1 MDSNTRKQ
9 IRSGLRLGAG
19 AGGFLIAAI
28 LIGNGGDRIIASTA
42 SHQIAWVG
50 WAELVFAAA
59 ILLATAQVW
68 YMLLAGYMV
77 FGVIK
82 GVFLFATGNFPSHGF
97 STRLEPLGIA
107 VYGVATLALLY
118 RFAQSPPTVLDRVA
132 LTVFLFCF
140 VVPWI
145 GPSSALSSSQIIGL
159 AVLLASWGVSRLRA
173 SQDHGETNA
182 KVGQGD
188 DLQL

>member
-1 MDSNTRKQ
+1 MDSKTRKQ

-42 SHQIAWVG
+42 SHQWVG
-50 WAELVFAAA
+50 WAELMFAAA
-59 ILLATAQVW
+59 ILLASAQVW
-68 YMLLAGYMV
+68 YMFLAGYMV

-82 GVFLFATGNFPSHGF
+82 GLFFFATGNFPSHGF

-118 RFAQSPPTVLDRVA
+118 RFAQSPPTVLDRAA

-140 VVPWI
+140 VIPWI
-145 GPSSALSSSQIIGL
+145 GPSSALSWSQIIGL
-159 AVLLASWGVSRLRA
+159 AVLVASWGVSRLA
-173 SQDHGETNA
+173 G
-182 KVGQGD
+182 GPGD
-188 DLQL
+188 PHR

>member
-1 MDSNTRKQ
+1 MGSTTRKQ
-9 IRSGLRLGAG
+9 IRSGLRLGVG

-50 WAELVFAAA
+50 WAELVLAAV
-59 ILLATAQVW
+59 ILLLTAHVW
-68 YMLLAGYMV
+68 FLLLGGYML
-77 FGVIK
+77 FGAIK
-82 GVFLFATGNFPSHGF
+82 GLFLFATGSFPSHGF

-140 VVPWI
+140 VIPWT
-145 GPSSALSSSQIIGL
+145 GPSSALSCSQVAG
-159 AVLLASWGVSRLRA
+159 LLALLISWFVFCWRTRRH
-173 SQDHGETNA
+173 HGCPA
-182 KVGQGD
+182 HG
-188 DLQL
+188 